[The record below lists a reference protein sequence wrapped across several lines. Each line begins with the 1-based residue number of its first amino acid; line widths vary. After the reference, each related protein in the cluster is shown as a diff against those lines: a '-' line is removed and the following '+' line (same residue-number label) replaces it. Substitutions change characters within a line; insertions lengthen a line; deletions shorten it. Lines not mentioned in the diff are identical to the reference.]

1 MWTTGSRLQHN
12 NAPAHTVLSIGQ
24 FLAKLS
30 IPTFS
35 YLSYHLTSPI
45 PALLFPKFKVTLKG
59 RRFQK
64 VEGVIINVTDV
75 LKRYHKHPSNSAASK
90 RERGFGSVALLH
102 KGAILKGIIF
112 SNF

>member
-1 MWTTGSRLQHN
+1 MWTAGSRLQHN
-12 NAPAHTVLSIGQ
+12 DAPAHTMLSIGQ
-24 FLAKLS
+24 FLAKHS

-35 YLSYHLTSPI
+35 YPSYHLTSLI
-45 PALLFPKFKVTLKG
+45 SALLFPKFKVTLKG
-59 RRFQK
+59 RRFQT
-64 VEGVIINVTDV
+64 VEGVINNATDV

-90 RERGFGSVALLH
+90 RERGVGRDGLLH